1 MDDAQGGYGSKMK
14 KKFMDVL
21 QKNPGWKDIQ
31 LIADILRVCGKT
43 VKVVRDELGVELDP
57 TDIGVLKYAP
67 VTAVDVERSFS
78 HYKSILRPNRRYFLF
93 ENLKKLVICNCNSS
107 VDQQVGTWYATFF
120 LNSHNVMFLLSC
132 FSFEFEF
139 CTLLFAV
146 HVFLLIAAFC
156 IFSVFNCIFYQI
168 YLHIYVHILMFLLH
182 IIHSPS
188 NDHSS
193 LGHPHLLR
201 DKQVEDLYYMKVKY
215 VSIESQ
221 SASALFTAHVAS
233 AQTLLSVIHPYVATV
248 TCAALC
254 RTAV

>member
-1 MDDAQGGYGSKMK
+1 
-14 KKFMDVL
+14 
-21 QKNPGWKDIQ
+21 
-31 LIADILRVCGKT
+31 
-43 VKVVRDELGVELDP
+43 
-57 TDIGVLKYAP
+57 
-67 VTAVDVERSFS
+67 
-78 HYKSILRPNRRYFLF
+78 
-93 ENLKKLVICNCNSS
+93 
-107 VDQQVGTWYATFF
+107 
-120 LNSHNVMFLLSC
+120 
-132 FSFEFEF
+132 
-139 CTLLFAV
+139 
-146 HVFLLIAAFC
+146 
-156 IFSVFNCIFYQI
+156 
-168 YLHIYVHILMFLLH
+168 MFLLH